1 MKPCRRTSINKGWD
15 SHCRPSLAEQMTR
28 CQIAI
33 MKNHLWKIPPLA
45 RIPSSLHGPANSLF
59 SHTSHGYMEQQQN
72 KDTHTHGNRMVAKWK
87 AEVYLIPRFQ
97 RAVLFTSG
105 CAHEL
110 ILQVRVNLPWFA
122 PKWSLCLSL
131 SEAFGVG
138 GCLGGWVFLSAAST
152 DCGFVQ
158 SPACGKVCSSKNR
171 RCKQKKDFQEWPTLP
186 HLPHS

>member
-1 MKPCRRTSINKGWD
+1 M
-15 SHCRPSLAEQMTR
+15 
-28 CQIAI
+28 
-33 MKNHLWKIPPLA
+33 
-45 RIPSSLHGPANSLF
+45 
-59 SHTSHGYMEQQQN
+59 
-72 KDTHTHGNRMVAKWK
+72 
-87 AEVYLIPRFQ
+87 PRFQ
-97 RAVLFTSG
+97 QAVLFTSG

-131 SEAFGVG
+131 SEVFGVG

-171 RCKQKKDFQEWPTLP
+171 QCKQNKKTSRNDRRLCISRIAKYNRWPVTPILGLLSVRLP
-186 HLPHS
+186 EGVFLDWLASAAELGIRRSCSFYLCVHTSQGRVLSSRSGFVWSWYLLRQLVFALRIVGSSFK